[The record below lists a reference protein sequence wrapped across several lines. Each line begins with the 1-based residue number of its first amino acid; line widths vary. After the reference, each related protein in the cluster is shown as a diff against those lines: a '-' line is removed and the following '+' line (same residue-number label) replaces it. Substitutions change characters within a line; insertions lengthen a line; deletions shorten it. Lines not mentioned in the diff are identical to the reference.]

1 MILLNSRALLARSI
15 DYKKNGST
23 RYLLLTVLHAM
34 RSMVHRH
41 KLSQLQSVPF
51 LKWSPFAGTCRAPIF
66 SRERTMHP
74 RFRVIE
80 TTGMEDGA
88 KRYRVVDLVEGGSA
102 SKHGVFKIRTDAE
115 AVCSLLNAE
124 PHQRDVTHK
133 SLSL

>member
-1 MILLNSRALLARSI
+1 
-15 DYKKNGST
+15 
-23 RYLLLTVLHAM
+23 
-34 RSMVHRH
+34 
-41 KLSQLQSVPF
+41 
-51 LKWSPFAGTCRAPIF
+51 
-66 SRERTMHP
+66 MHP

-124 PHQRDVTHK
+124 PHQRDVNHK